1 MNRIAVVSVMKVLQ
15 SCQAASEQPKKMM
28 EEQAKY
34 NAELQLLAQELET
47 ENGQIQTL
55 RIGTEDYLQQY
66 KIIVDKQAKLK
77 ALEEY
82 YRQVMTAKEKQWSE
96 DLYKKI
102 LEATRKVADDKGFD
116 IVLERT
122 EPEFPIAPERFF
134 VTISTHKVLY
144 GKGCVDLTADVL
156 AQVMKP

>member
-1 MNRIAVVSVMKVLQ
+1 MMKILQ
-15 SCQAASEQPKKMM
+15 NCQATSEQPKKMM

-34 NAELQLLAQELET
+34 SAELQLLSQELDT
-47 ENGQIQTL
+47 EQGQLQTL
-55 RIGTEDYLQQY
+55 KMGTEDYLQQY
-66 KIIVDKQAKLK
+66 KAVVDKQAQLK
-77 ALEEY
+77 AQEDY
-82 YRQVMTAKEKQWSE
+82 YRQVMTAKEKQWNE

-102 LEATRKVADDKGFD
+102 LEATRKVAEDKGFD

-144 GKGCVDLTADVL
+144 SKGCVDLTADVL